1 MLVVPEREQLP
12 VADAR
17 AGATDLGNRLTSPD
31 ARETR
36 KAGLAA
42 RALMQQQWRH
52 D

>member
-1 MLVVPEREQLP
+1 VQQSLIEA

-17 AGATDLGNRLTSPD
+17 AGANDLSNRLTSQG
-31 ARETR
+31 AREMR

-42 RALMQQQWRH
+42 RALMQEQWRH